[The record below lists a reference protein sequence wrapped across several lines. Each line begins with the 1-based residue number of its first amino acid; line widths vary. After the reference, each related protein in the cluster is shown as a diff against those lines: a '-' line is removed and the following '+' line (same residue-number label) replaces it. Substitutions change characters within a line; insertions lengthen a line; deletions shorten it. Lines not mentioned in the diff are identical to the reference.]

1 MLATLM
7 IAVLIRLIPATIAS
21 NKGGPFASWWM
32 FGTALFI
39 IALPAALLMKP
50 DTAAVERKQL
60 SEGMQKCPDC
70 AEMIRADA
78 QVSRFCGCRFATTP
92 PRLPAAVSR

>member
-7 IAVLIRLIPATIAS
+7 IAVLIGLIPATIAS

-39 IALPAALLMKP
+39 IALPACSP
-50 DTAAVERKQL
+50 D
-60 SEGMQKCPDC
+60 EGRYRRCGTEATVGGH
-70 AEMIRADA
+70 AE
-78 QVSRFCGCRFATTP
+78 VS
-92 PRLPAAVSR
+92 